1 MVLESNKQMDLC
13 TTGNLHHTVDVLYIS
28 MYVCVKIT
36 VPSPSSFPL
45 CTGSVSLHHV
55 CVLLLLLLFKEFSF
69 QKLFIYGETAT
80 TPSKNVMLAII
91 SK

>member
-28 MYVCVKIT
+28 LYVCVKIT

-55 CVLLLLLLFKEFSF
+55 C
-69 QKLFIYGETAT
+69 
-80 TPSKNVMLAII
+80 AII
-91 SK
+91 IVQRVFFSKVIYLWGNCNNTK